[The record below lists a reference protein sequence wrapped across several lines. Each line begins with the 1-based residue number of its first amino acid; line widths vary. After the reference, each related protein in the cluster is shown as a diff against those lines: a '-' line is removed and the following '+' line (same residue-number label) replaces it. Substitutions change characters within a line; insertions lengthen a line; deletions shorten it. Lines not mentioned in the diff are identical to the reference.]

1 MIMWSIPL
9 PVTMISSKIVLY
21 HFFSKALKQIPQSL
35 TKPPNSRLNKVH
47 PQHETQ
53 NYIAESLNY
62 MHSYPT

>member
-47 PQHETQ
+47 PQHEMQ
-53 NYIAESLNY
+53 KLHDS
-62 MHSYPT
+62 